1 MFTVWVVA
9 CDRLAGLRY
18 YVLCVGLVVWFD
30 GCFSCL
36 FGLIMVFAGLGVC
49 VWLFGGFGGLVSLFV
64 LLVVLFCF
72 ERLMLCGWLFVILC
86 GLCVFVLGGGCDCVC
101 CG

>member
-1 MFTVWVVA
+1 MFAVWVVA
-9 CDRLAGLRY
+9 CGRLVGLRY

-36 FGLIMVFAGLGVC
+36 FGLIMVLAGLGVC

-64 LLVVLFCF
+64 FACCVVLF
-72 ERLMLCGWLFVILC
+72 
-86 GLCVFVLGGGCDCVC
+86 
-101 CG
+101 